1 MTSERHSV
9 GRKRTIAQRI
19 DRSCPF
25 RAVSRKF
32 RLLVMRKPGLLFLCL
47 ILLAMEL
54 SASDMHFTLSMDAAA
69 LDSFFASGKRV
80 SFTSGIRRGQVGLEV
95 PVSYGFSLSE
105 ELGVI
110 DASLFLKLYPI
121 EDVGLYMG
129 TDVISWIH
137 LFGVDSPEEKDIYPP
152 SFAVGYTFTYGMLLV
167 EPELLFQNPLRLE
180 AQSLSF
186 LAERFPSYRDF
197 YFSLKVGLD
206 LSI

>member
-1 MTSERHSV
+1 MTSGRHSV

-19 DRSCPF
+19 DRSCLF
-25 RAVSRKF
+25 YAVSRKF

-47 ILLAMEL
+47 VLLAMPL
-54 SASDMHFTLSMDAAA
+54 CGSDMHLVISMYASA

-80 SFTSGIRRGQVGLEV
+80 SVTAGIRRGQVGLEI
-95 PVSYGFSLSE
+95 PITYGFSLSE

-110 DASLFLKLYPI
+110 DASLSLKLYPI
-121 EDVGLYMG
+121 EDIGLYMG

-152 SFAVGYTFTYGMLLV
+152 SFIVGYTFTYGKLLV
-167 EPELLFQNPLRLE
+167 EPELVFQNPLRLE

-186 LAERFPSYRDF
+186 LSERFPSYRDL